1 MHVSS
6 LLEHWLDWDSKKG
19 TSSAHSAHSACDCS
33 SRCPHDDH
41 AAVAA
46 AATAE
51 DSDSDDSGIGIGFG
65 NFGDDEEL
73 QAEWIRQICANG
85 CDYVNRA
92 DSDGKTIL
100 HYLLEGERGEI
111 SSCIDNVSQIRLI
124 IDARWPFWSVF
135 PRNIRC
141 SVPQTIR
148 DI

>member
-33 SRCPHDDH
+33 RRCPHDDH
-41 AAVAA
+41 AAAVSAVAA
-46 AATAE
+46 AAD

-100 HYLLEGERGEI
+100 HYLLEGERGKI
-111 SSCIDNVSQIRLI
+111 SSCY
-124 IDARWPFWSVF
+124 A
-135 PRNIRC
+135 
-141 SVPQTIR
+141 
-148 DI
+148 